1 MSSSRCE
8 FEPVR
13 VRIGASS
20 NQCRPQKPRL
30 RHIMVGKSPLV
41 ARLVWIGGIGQLQ
54 GSAGLELR
62 CGEKS
67 LPFRASKTVVGRVER
82 VVNGLKHWLSVVCE
96 LFSS

>member
-1 MSSSRCE
+1 MPTGSSSIRPNE
-8 FEPVR
+8 F
-13 VRIGASS
+13 
-20 NQCRPQKPRL
+20 RPPKPRMRQL
-30 RHIMVGKSPLV
+30 REDKSPLGTQSV
-41 ARLVWIGGIGQLQ
+41 RIGGIGQLQ

-82 VVNGLKHWLSVVCE
+82 VVNGLEHWLSVVCE